1 LLDQIACQVAIAVEN
16 TLQKSCI
23 TMSLP
28 ETDFDREE
36 QWWDAKAL
44 KEERD
49 LADESINRALRW
61 REIEQHLGG
70 VRTILDV
77 GGATGA
83 FSIPLAKRG
92 FHVTHLDLS
101 PEMLVIAREKA
112 QGVQTIEFVKG
123 NSCDLSRFPD
133 RAFDF
138 VLNLDGAISF
148 AGSKAPQAIQETCR
162 VARRTVILTVSHQA
176 QMTAAWVVS
185 SLVKTGQLGPAVE
198 AMINRGEWHQQQFPS
213 NRVLAAGVTQNYLGS
228 LKAFL
233 PVELRAI
240 LESEGM
246 RVLRCGGLGSLAGL
260 CDLEVLRRVMN
271 EGVLLKSFL
280 SMCEKFDRE
289 ILPEGPGTRQRA
301 GLIAV
306 AQQRGL

>member
-1 LLDQIACQVAIAVEN
+1 MTARAGQCGPK
-16 TLQKSCI
+16 LQNYF

-28 ETDFDREE
+28 ETDFDREK
-36 QWWDAKAL
+36 QWWDAKAP

-61 REIEQHLGG
+61 REIDRHLQG

-101 PEMLVIAREKA
+101 PEMLAIAGEKA
-112 QGVQTIEFVKG
+112 KGVDSIDFVEEKA
-123 NSCDLSRFPD
+123 SDLSRFSD
-133 RAFDF
+133 RSFDL

-148 AGSKAPQAIQETCR
+148 SGSHALKAIQESCR
-162 VARRTVILTVSHQA
+162 VAGKKVILTVSHQA
-176 QMTAAWVVS
+176 QMIAVWTNS
-185 SLVKTGQLGPAVE
+185 SLAKTGGLIAAVD
-198 AMINRGEWHQQQFPS
+198 AMMKHGEWHQDQFPD
-213 NRVLAAGVTQNYLGS
+213 NKVLAEGLTQNYFGP

-233 PVELRAI
+233 PHELKKI
-240 LESEGM
+240 LEGEGM
-246 RVLRCGGLGSLAGL
+246 RILRCGGLGSLAGL
-260 CDLEVLRRVMN
+260 CDPQVLPRLANDSAQLE
-271 EGVLLKSFL
+271 SFL
-280 SMCEKFDRE
+280 ALCEQFDRE
-289 ILPEGPGTRQRA
+289 ILPDGVGTRQRA

-306 AQQRGL
+306 AQHA